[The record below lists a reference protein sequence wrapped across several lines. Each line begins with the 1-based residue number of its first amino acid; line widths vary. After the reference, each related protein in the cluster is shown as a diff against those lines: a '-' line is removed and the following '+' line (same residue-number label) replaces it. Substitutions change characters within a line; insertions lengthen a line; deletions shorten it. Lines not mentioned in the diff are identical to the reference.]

1 LIGRHHQDLNL
12 NMAEQYHMDIC
23 TTHPF
28 GQAAHADWDMIR
40 DAGFVLEA
48 ADGSPYTASLH
59 KGNRLYN

>member
-1 LIGRHHQDLNL
+1 
-12 NMAEQYHMDIC
+12 MAEQYHTDIC